1 MGHDLITIY
10 WIKAL
15 EYVLAVSYLPLFFLF
30 WKFAS
35 PKREAVVAV
44 RAVAPGWADQLAG
57 FFQVPANLFFH
68 PGHTWVRM
76 DGGDTVTVGIS
87 DFAQRLVGPLGRIQ
101 LPAVGASLAQG
112 EAALTLDAGGASVPM
127 LSPIDGTVVAVNPR
141 LGDTSGVVNDSP
153 YGDGWLLKVKSSRLA
168 GNLKHL
174 MSGALARRWMDTV
187 CETLGAEMAPM
198 ELGKVYLDGGQLV
211 DGLARSLSHDEWD
224 RVARRF
230 FLTEDGG
237 PHA

>member
-10 WIKAL
+10 WIKAV

-30 WKFAS
+30 WQFAS
-35 PKREAVVAV
+35 PRRPAAVAV
-44 RAVAPGWADQLAG
+44 RAAAPGWADQLAG
-57 FFQVPANLFFH
+57 FFHVPANLFFH

-76 DGGDTVTVGIS
+76 DEGDTVTVGIS
-87 DFAQRLVGPLGRIQ
+87 DFAQKLVGPLGRIQ
-101 LPAVGASLAQG
+101 LPAVGASIAQG
-112 EAALTLDAGGASVPM
+112 EAALALNAGGASVPM

-141 LGDTSGVVNDSP
+141 LGETSRVVNDSP
-153 YGDGWLLKVKSSRLA
+153 YGEGWLLKVKASRLA
-168 GNLKHL
+168 GNLKGL
-174 MSGALARRWMDTV
+174 MSGPLAGKWMDTV
-187 CETLGAEMAPM
+187 CERLGGEMTSM

-211 DGLARSLSHDEWD
+211 DGLAHSLSPEDWD

-237 PHA
+237 RHA